1 MPVPPDQQHRST
13 FLLLLSYLPCL
24 TSLPRSS
31 SRTFLQPLFP
41 PPNPPP
47 PPPTP
52 AHSSTQPLHRSF
64 VYLAGSDNSC
74 RTLCFSTA
82 RCRAKMASRYCP
94 KIQKKLLWTANISC
108 PYNSWSCLLRCK
120 VPLRGRALLQ
130 LLFFVDHL
138 HLANVQQCPHKMK
151 VSCMIE
157 KR

>member
-41 PPNPPP
+41 PPSPPQRP
-47 PPPTP
+47 PIHPHNHFIVPSFILQEATIP
-52 AHSSTQPLHRSF
+52 AGH
-64 VYLAGSDNSC
+64 C
-74 RTLCFSTA
+74 
-82 RCRAKMASRYCP
+82 ASRQPDAGQRWLRGIAQKY
-94 KIQKKLLWTANISC
+94 KKKLLWTANISC

-120 VPLRGRALLQ
+120 VPLQGRALLQ